1 MKRSFI
7 ENRTVRNKKSRE
19 KILKES
25 KSFLIAKRFTRF
37 VFLGGMI
44 VDVITYHVTHKYF
57 TFCVI
62 FHITGMYWWKLQ
74 EDTI

>member
-37 VFLGGMI
+37 VFGGG
-44 VDVITYHVTHKYF
+44 DDCRRHHLPR
-57 TFCVI
+57 
-62 FHITGMYWWKLQ
+62 HP
-74 EDTI
+74 